1 MVVLA
6 ARPPGCLSAQAP
18 APIIDTVVIINR
30 NIFDPGDPTIGPLTP
45 FANAANTLHVRTHA
59 SVIRRMLFLNQGEPY
74 DSARAVES
82 ERALRGLNV
91 FRQVSIDTS
100 HVASR
105 LALRV
110 VTADGW
116 STKPQLNFSSAAGDV
131 TWSGGLQEE
140 NLLGTATSLTALH
153 VKTPDRSWNSFA
165 YLNPHF
171 VGRRPRLFAIYQALS
186 DGERGAWSLGVPFYE
201 SATPRS
207 FQISG
212 EAGTQR
218 QLMFRDTL
226 QVNSLTTERHALR
239 FTVGGGVALRASS
252 RGYLRMWMS
261 GSWRREDLVPESA
274 TVVPR
279 SVFGTVGAGI
289 ELAQSR
295 FRVVREV
302 NTYARREDLTLSQ
315 VLRLGLWAAPRAW
328 GYPAGRAGVGAEA
341 FAQVTSMWPGA
352 WVVLRGAANGV
363 YNGTAMDS
371 ARARGGITI
380 TSQNF
385 AAQTLIV
392 HFEGGMLR
400 RPKPGV
406 QFNPWVDQTGP
417 RLFDAH
423 AFTGNRTVWLVVED
437 RILVADDVAGLV
449 GVGLAPFVEWGGAW
463 DDDESPR
470 IGGDVGL
477 ALRLGPTR
485 AVRGD
490 VQEIAFGWRFGASV
504 PTGARWEL
512 SFRRGMS
519 F

>member
-363 YNGTAMDS
+363 YN
-371 ARARGGITI
+371 
-380 TSQNF
+380 
-385 AAQTLIV
+385 
-392 HFEGGMLR
+392 
-400 RPKPGV
+400 
-406 QFNPWVDQTGP
+406 FNPWVDQTGP